1 MEFEIL
7 HMIQSLHREWLSTI
21 MILLSFIG
29 EYGMCWIAVSLVL
42 VIFPKTRQCGIAMMI
57 GMAVSFLVGNVL
69 LKNIIGR
76 ARPFIV
82 DTSIPLLVP
91 FPSEYSFPS
100 GHTINSFTAAVTIF
114 LYYKKWGVLALIGA
128 ALIAFS
134 RLYLFVHYPTDILG
148 GMILGTL
155 VACLVVRFLR
165 DERKE
170 NIL

>member
-7 HMIQSLHREWLSTI
+7 HMIQGLHSEWLSTI
-21 MILLSFIG
+21 MILLSLIG

-42 VIFPKTRQCGIAMMI
+42 AIFPRTRQCGIAMMV
-57 GMAVSFLVGNVL
+57 GMAISFLLGNVL

-76 ARPFIV
+76 ARPFMV
-82 DTSIPLLVP
+82 DTSILLLVP

-114 LYYKKWGVLALIGA
+114 LYNKKWGILALIGA
-128 ALIAFS
+128 AAIAFS

-148 GMILGTL
+148 GIVLGSL
-155 VACLVVRFLR
+155 VACVVVHFLR
-165 DERKE
+165 GERKE
-170 NIL
+170 KML